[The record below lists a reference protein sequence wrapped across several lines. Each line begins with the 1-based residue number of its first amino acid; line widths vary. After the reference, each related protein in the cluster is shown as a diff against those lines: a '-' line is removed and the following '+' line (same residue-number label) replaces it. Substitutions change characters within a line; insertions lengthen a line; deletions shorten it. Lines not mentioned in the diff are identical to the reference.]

1 MPKIGEF
8 LGQYSASTR
17 NGYQSSIVSFFSF
30 VYHFNRIGKR
40 ISDSER
46 KELELLA
53 DKYFMEGRDYEK
65 DLIAFSKYCDSAGLA
80 ITTKAYY
87 ITGMK
92 EFYIFNNVELT
103 IKQER
108 KLRNKIPRGDR
119 VSIEEELDK
128 EIIRKIL
135 NSADLKLKTLIMIQ
149 ISSGCRLGEV
159 LSLTDSSIQ
168 LYPDYGVI
176 HLKGTKTK
184 TKKSRITFIN
194 KETTELLNQWISYRN
209 KYIQGVVGRSR
220 GRFQVNGNTDKIF
233 PFSISNAENCF
244 RRLLKKAGLLKKDTD
259 TDRCTIHYHM
269 FRKYFIT
276 NISYSGIDSKY
287 VDFFVGHTNTLDKA
301 YNKPTIKMLYE
312 VYSKG
317 EPYLRIFDD
326 SVEEISS
333 LKSTVDKNKD
343 EVRDLKLDNIDMR
356 LKLQN
361 VDKLEKELAEMKAIV
376 MQLSLNAATG
386 TQIVATEIKN

>member
-1 MPKIGEF
+1 MYG
-8 LGQYSASTR
+8 
-17 NGYQSSIVSFFSF
+17 
-30 VYHFNRIGKR
+30 FNRIGKR
-40 ISDSER
+40 ISDNEK

-53 DKYFMEGRDYEK
+53 DKYFVENRDYEK
-65 DLIAFSKYCDSAGLA
+65 DLIAFSKYCDSVKLA

-87 ITGMK
+87 LTGIK

-108 KLRNKIPRGDR
+108 NLRNKIPRGDP
-119 VSIEEELDK
+119 VSEEEELTK

-159 LSLTDSSIQ
+159 LSLTDSSIK
-168 LYPDYGVI
+168 LFPDYGI
-176 HLKGTKTK
+176 LSLKGTKTK
-184 TKKSRITFIN
+184 TKKSRICFIN
-194 KETTELLNQWISYRN
+194 KEAAELLNQWIQYRN
-209 KYIQGVVGRSR
+209 KFIQGVVGRSR

-244 RRLLKKAGLLKKDTD
+244 RRLLKKSELLKKDTD

-276 NISYSGIDSKY
+276 NISFSGIDSKY

-312 VYSKG
+312 IYSKG

-326 SVEEISS
+326 SVEEISTLKDNTNKTKAELMELKIDHNAMQMKLLTMEKS
-333 LKSTVDKNKD
+333 LQQKD
-343 EVRDLKLDNIDMR
+343 NEFAETMRQFAMKLIKMEEGNTITG
-356 LKLQN
+356 L
-361 VDKLEKELAEMKAIV
+361 
-376 MQLSLNAATG
+376 G
-386 TQIVATEIKN
+386 TQKDYPV

>member
-1 MPKIGEF
+1 
-8 LGQYSASTR
+8 
-17 NGYQSSIVSFFSF
+17 
-30 VYHFNRIGKR
+30 
-40 ISDSER
+40 
-46 KELELLA
+46 
-53 DKYFMEGRDYEK
+53 
-65 DLIAFSKYCDSAGLA
+65 
-80 ITTKAYY
+80 
-87 ITGMK
+87 
-92 EFYIFNNVELT
+92 
-103 IKQER
+103 
-108 KLRNKIPRGDR
+108 
-119 VSIEEELDK
+119 
-128 EIIRKIL
+128 
-135 NSADLKLKTLIMIQ
+135 MIQ

-194 KETTELLNQWISYRN
+194 KEATELLNQWISYRN
-209 KYIQGVVGRSR
+209 KYIQGITGRST
-220 GRFQVNGNTDKIF
+220 GRFKVNPDTDKIF

-244 RRLLKKAGLLKKDTD
+244 RRLLKKAGLLKKDVD

-326 SVEEISS
+326 SVEEIAT
-333 LKSTVDKNKD
+333 LKDNFDKTKTEVMELKVDNNAMQ
-343 EVRDLKLDNIDMR
+343 LKLLNMQKDTQKALRDKDNEFAEHMR
-356 LKLQN
+356 KFAIRLAKMEQERLA
-361 VDKLEKELAEMKAIV
+361 KEEVHGKSNSV
-376 MQLSLNAATG
+376 
-386 TQIVATEIKN
+386 